1 MEGTAGTKYTLW
13 EGQKRRQRI
22 CQLTVQNR
30 GSPPGGWATLENESH
45 GKKSKESEHPADVP
59 PRDSFA
65 VQKVLRCS
73 FTHRVIITEG
83 PIEGTVL
90 RQEEMIASERSNF
103 VLVKLP
109 ARPTFSIPTKDTKE
123 HSKCGISP
131 FPRSCNTYEFFNTRR
146 TRLVPALGA
155 LSRTIAAATRREDSS
170 EVRALCTG
178 C

>member
-1 MEGTAGTKYTLW
+1 MVQTLISAGTPPHTHDAPLPLWFCWWGKDWVFPAGNWMEGTAGTKYTLW

-45 GKKSKESEHPADVP
+45 GKKSKESEHPVDVP

-65 VQKVLRCS
+65 VRKVLRCS

-103 VLVKLP
+103 LLVKLP

-123 HSKCGISP
+123 HSK
-131 FPRSCNTYEFFNTRR
+131 
-146 TRLVPALGA
+146 
-155 LSRTIAAATRREDSS
+155 
-170 EVRALCTG
+170 
-178 C
+178 